1 MSATGTIAPETGD
14 HAPDATPP
22 AEPPQPPERPA
33 WKRPW
38 LGGDGARGLGALLV
52 FVSHIATA
60 EMTYRGAGFP
70 DMPGR
75 DLYALFGG
83 EVGWRTFFA
92 PARLVNLFF
101 AFSAYLLA
109 RPFIAW
115 ALGRTKRPGTV
126 KFYVRR
132 VLRIMPAY
140 WAVVALVLLWLV
152 VLRDDHDTSAK
163 AVLKTFLLLDGG
175 LRDAGFHDSWTIPI
189 ETAWTVRVEVLGY
202 LVLPLLAWAWFVAGR
217 RWGVRG
223 MVGSIVVLSIA
234 TLAIRVAGNPAL
246 AGPGLLQWL
255 FLPGL
260 TVALVEA
267 HEPLR
272 RWIAARGRTATLWA
286 LLVSF
291 LLLCGSEPVSARLI
305 THLVEN
311 LNLPPLPPT
320 ATATDVLAR
329 GQEVSGPL
337 RWGSTVAIP
346 MQFVGATGMLLCFIA
361 LEWQGGRP
369 PLGLDRRIPR
379 WFGERSYS
387 FYLVHFGVLGLLLPH
402 VLPGQTGYLG
412 LLALGVCAFAVS
424 LALTVVLFRFVEMP
438 GMLLASRLTG
448 RRPPGPLSVSHG
460 PEVTQ
465 AWRAEVERTQAERDG
480 RAAADGAPPTGDGA
494 FDAGP
499 AGDGPA
505 GDGSSGGAR
514 RPGDAGAP
522 ADDDRPGAG

>member
-1 MSATGTIAPETGD
+1 MSTTAVPPTAPADAGGAAT
-14 HAPDATPP
+14 
-22 AEPPQPPERPA
+22 PPERPA
-33 WKRPW
+33 WRRPW

-70 DMPGR
+70 DLPGR
-75 DLYALFGG
+75 DLYDLFGG

-115 ALGRTKRPGTV
+115 ALGRTSRPATG

-140 WAVVALVLLWLV
+140 WVVTALVLLWLV
-152 VLRDDHDTSAK
+152 VLRDDHATTPGEIAR
-163 AVLKTFLLLDGG
+163 TMLLLDGG
-175 LRDAGFHDSWTIPI
+175 LRDAGFHHTWTIPI

-202 LVLPLLAWAWFVAGR
+202 ALLPLVAWGWFWATR
-217 RWGVRG
+217 RWGFRG
-223 MVGSIVVLSIA
+223 LAGGIGLLLAV
-234 TLAIRVAGNPAL
+234 TLAVRLISNPAL

-260 TVALVEA
+260 TVAVVEA
-267 HEPLR
+267 YDPLR
-272 RWIAARGRTATLWA
+272 EWIARRGRTATLWA

-311 LNLPPLPPT
+311 LGLVPLPAN
-320 ATATDVLAR
+320 ATPDEILAR
-329 GQEVSGPL
+329 GNEVSGAL
-337 RWGSTVAIP
+337 RWGAVVAIP
-346 MQFVGATGMLLCFIA
+346 MQFIGATGMLLCFIA

-387 FYLVHFGVLGLLLPH
+387 FYLVHFAVLGLLLPH
-402 VLPGQTGYLG
+402 VLPGQRGYLG
-412 LLALGVCAFAVS
+412 LLALGVCAFALS
-424 LALTVVLFRFVEMP
+424 LALTVVLFRYVEMP

-448 RRPPGPLSVSHG
+448 RRPPGPLSVA
-460 PEVTQ
+460 PTPQVTQ
-465 AWRAEVERTQAERDG
+465 AWRGELAPERAGPRAGESEDG
-480 RAAADGAPPTGDGA
+480 PVPGGGSAVAGDASPADGATPADGERPDGGRPPTRGRG
-494 FDAGP
+494 
-499 AGDGPA
+499 
-505 GDGSSGGAR
+505 
-514 RPGDAGAP
+514 
-522 ADDDRPGAG
+522 

>member
-1 MSATGTIAPETGD
+1 MSTVDAP
-14 HAPDATPP
+14 APAAPP
-22 AEPPQPPERPA
+22 AEPPVPPERPA

-60 EMTYRGAGFP
+60 EFTFRGAGFP

-75 DLYALFGG
+75 DLYELFGG

-115 ALGRTKRPGTV
+115 ALNRTKRPGTV

-140 WAVVALVLLWLV
+140 WVVVLLVLLWLV
-152 VLRDDHDTSAK
+152 VLRDDHATSAK
-163 AVLKTFLLLDGG
+163 EVLKVVFLLDGG
-175 LRDAGFHDSWTIPI
+175 LRDAGFHASWTIPI

-202 LVLPLLAWAWFVAGR
+202 LVLPILAWAWFWAGR
-217 RWGVRG
+217 RFGMRG
-223 MVGSIVVLSIA
+223 MVVSVAALLA
-234 TLAIRVAGNPAL
+234 FTLAVRLISNPAL
-246 AGPGLLQWL
+246 SGPGLLQWL

-267 HEPLR
+267 HEPVR
-272 RWIAARGRTATLWA
+272 RWFAARSRTATMWA

-311 LNLPPLPPT
+311 LDLPPLPPT
-320 ATATDVLAR
+320 ATAADVLAR
-329 GQEVSGPL
+329 GQEVSGAL
-337 RWGSTVAIP
+337 RWGAVVAIP
-346 MQFVGATGMLLCFIA
+346 MQFLGATGMLLCFIA
-361 LEWQGGRP
+361 LEWQGGKP
-369 PLGLDRRIPR
+369 PLGLGRRIPR

-387 FYLVHFGVLGLLLPH
+387 FYLVHFAVIALLLP
-402 VLPGQTGYLG
+402 VVWPSQTSYPGLIALG
-412 LLALGVCAFAVS
+412 LASFVVS
-424 LALTVVLFRFVEMP
+424 LALTVVLFRWVEMP

-448 RRPPGPLSVSHG
+448 RRPPGPLAVSA
-460 PEVTQ
+460 PEAAQ
-465 AWRAEVERTQAERDG
+465 AWRAEAAAIEARRDG
-480 RAAADGAPPTGDGA
+480 AGGPGSGPTTDGGGATDDRAAADGDDPRR
-494 FDAGP
+494 
-499 AGDGPA
+499 
-505 GDGSSGGAR
+505 GG
-514 RPGDAGAP
+514 
-522 ADDDRPGAG
+522 